1 MKKIF
6 ILLTIIS
13 TSFSV
18 SAQTEKVYCS
28 ADQMTLKNKKFIENR
43 SANKETTLLFSEGKD
58 LASGK
63 IQLADSEFDIST
75 KRNGYIWLKITQG
88 ESTRSIVGNFSSA
101 KEARTPRFIWDSHET
116 KGDVY
121 VYQRLECK
129 LLDKK

>member
-43 SANKETTLLFSEGKD
+43 SANKETTLLFSEGTD
-58 LASGK
+58 LLSGK
-63 IQLADSEFDIST
+63 IQLANSEFDIST

-88 ESTRSIVGNFSSA
+88 DSTRSIVGNFS
-101 KEARTPRFIWDSHET
+101 KETKIPRFIWDSHET

-121 VYQRLECK
+121 IYQRLECS
-129 LLDKK
+129 LLD